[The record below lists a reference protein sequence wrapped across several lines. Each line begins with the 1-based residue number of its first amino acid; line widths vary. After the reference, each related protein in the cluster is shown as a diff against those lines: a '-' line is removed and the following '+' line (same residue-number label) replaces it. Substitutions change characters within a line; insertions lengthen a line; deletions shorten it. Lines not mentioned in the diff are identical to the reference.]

1 MTKSLNEDVIQNEL
15 ENSVFFRKN
24 RTIGYSEES
33 TENNIRSERS
43 NERTLERTK
52 IRHTFDIFKDQL
64 ESLYSIQL
72 EDIQNKKSKKKLGEM
87 VQAALDLYI
96 QKRSNEANNERSDER
111 PNEQI

>member
-1 MTKSLNEDVIQNEL
+1 MAKSLNEKAIQNEL

-24 RTIGYSEES
+24 TSSDSEEKL
-33 TENNIRSERS
+33 TEINHPVQRS
-43 NERTLERTK
+43 NERTVERTK

-64 ESLYSIQL
+64 DSLYSIQL
-72 EDIQNKKSKKKLGEM
+72 ESIREQRTKQTLGNM

-96 QKRSNEANNERSDER
+96 QKRSNEC

>member
-1 MTKSLNEDVIQNEL
+1 MTKSLNEDVVQNEL

-24 RTIGYSEES
+24 RAFGSSEKS

-64 ESLYSIQL
+64 DSLYSLQL
-72 EDIQNKKSKKKLGEM
+72 GAIRDHKTKQTLGDM

-96 QKRSNEANNERSDER
+96 QKRSNEASNERSDER